1 MKVLIVN
8 KFYYPRGG
16 DCVCAINLERLLRE
30 NGHETAVFAM
40 DYAENVAIP
49 AGGFAPEVSFSGSI
63 SSKIKAAKRIFGGA
77 GVRDSFTEVLQQFRP
92 DVVHFH
98 NIHSYLS
105 PAIVKMAKDFGAK
118 TVWTMHDYKLVCPS
132 YACLSNGKPCEDCIG
147 GSKKH
152 VFSKRCMKGSRAA
165 SLLAWMEACH
175 WNAKKLST
183 YTDCFICPSAFM
195 SLKME
200 KGGFDEKKLAVVTNF
215 VDPQKSSRKNR
226 NRTQA
231 ILRVCRTLV
240 AGKGITHAAESC
252 RAIPLP
258 AQNSRRRTFAGR
270 IGNKIRTLRQYRIFR
285 TSEC

>member
-30 NGHETAVFAM
+30 DGHETAVFAM

-49 AGGFAPEVSFSGSI
+49 AGGFAPEVSFTGSI
-63 SSKIKAAKRIFGGA
+63 GAKIKAAKRIFGGA

-152 VFSKRCMKGSRAA
+152 RKRMKERII
-165 SLLAWMEACH
+165 LLRE
-175 WNAKKLST
+175 KE
-183 YTDCFICPSAFM
+183 
-195 SLKME
+195 KMRRL
-200 KGGFDEKKLAVVTNF
+200 GWVVPADNT
-215 VDPQKSSRKNR
+215 
-226 NRTQA
+226 A
-231 ILRVCRTLV
+231 I
-240 AGKGITHAAESC
+240 
-252 RAIPLP
+252 
-258 AQNSRRRTFAGR
+258 SRR
-270 IGNKIRTLRQYRIFR
+270 
-285 TSEC
+285 